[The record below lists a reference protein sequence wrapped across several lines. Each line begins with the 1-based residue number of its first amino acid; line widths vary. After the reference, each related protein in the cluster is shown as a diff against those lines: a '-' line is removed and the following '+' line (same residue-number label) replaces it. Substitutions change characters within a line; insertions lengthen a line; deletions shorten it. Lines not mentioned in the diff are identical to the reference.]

1 LGRRRREVPQ
11 GFGRFL
17 YGFYIGD
24 DWKTAAS
31 VVAALGIAAVLVATR
46 AFGDTAIA
54 LIVSAG
60 ISLAFAANL
69 IVDVRSRH
77 TEHPQHGPSPR

>member
-1 LGRRRREVPQ
+1 VKYLKS
-11 GFGRFL
+11 FGRFL
-17 YGFYIGD
+17 YDFYIGD
-24 DWKTAAS
+24 DWKTAAT
-31 VVAALGIAAVLVATR
+31 VVAALGIAAVLVATG

-77 TEHPQHGPSPR
+77 TERAQHGPSQR

>member
-1 LGRRRREVPQ
+1 V
-11 GFGRFL
+11 FGE
-17 YGFYIGD
+17 
-24 DWKTAAS
+24 
-31 VVAALGIAAVLVATR
+31 
-46 AFGDTAIA
+46 TAIA

-77 TEHPQHGPSPR
+77 TARAQDER